1 MAGGVSVVLASGFS
15 PVLIL
20 NAPPSG
26 KTFQRNRELFISAT
40 INLRARNATSFTSK
54 KHKEMERWS
63 FKDYLEH
70 SKYLLGSLDGGP
82 PRWFSPLECSSTLEN
97 SPLLLYLPG
106 FDGNGLGLSLQYQ
119 RLGQIFDIWC
129 LHIPID
135 DRTPFP
141 ELVKLVEKTV
151 RLENHGSPNRPIY
164 LVGESFGGCIALAV
178 AACNPDL
185 DLVLILANPA
195 TSFRESLYQPHIPPL
210 KVMPDNLLPGMP
222 YLLSLM
228 TASPSKLMM
237 ATLEKGD
244 LLQQTVGE
252 VSQGALALSSFISV
266 MSHVLTAESLLW
278 KLRLVSTAC
287 AFANSRLHAVKAQTL
302 VLSSGKDQL
311 LPSQKEAERLK
322 KILPICDIRCF
333 NDSGHALFLESG
345 IDLVTII
352 KASSIY
358 RRQRYL
364 DYASDFFP
372 PSPSELKKYYEYT
385 SFIEKFTS
393 PVMLSTLENG
403 KIVRRLAGISS
414 EGPVIYVGYHMM
426 WGLEVFPL
434 LNCFWIDHDIH
445 LRGLAH
451 PCMFKKLKEGN
462 MLDLS
467 AFDVLRILGAVPVSA
482 TNLYRLLSLN
492 SHVLL
497 YPGGAREM
505 LHRRHIELL
514 FYSTIFIQE
523 EYKLFWPE
531 KAEFIRMAA
540 RFGAKIIPFGV
551 VGEDDVS
558 QLLLDYDDQMK
569 IPFLQ
574 SYYKEFNESSI
585 LLRTG
590 SPGEIAKQDL
600 HLPILLP
607 KVPGR
612 FYFLFGKPIETEG
625 RKQELRSKEK
635 SHEVYLEVKSEVENC
650 LAYLKEKRKKD
661 PYRSILARQVYQAI
675 HGSDAEVPTF
685 SL

>member
-1 MAGGVSVVLASGFS
+1 MAAEVSVVPASGYY
-15 PVLIL
+15 PVRIL
-20 NAPPSG
+20 NALPTAT
-26 KTFQRNRELFISAT
+26 TFRQKRKQFISAT
-40 INLRARNATSFTSK
+40 INNTRRGNTRSSMSK
-54 KHKEMERWS
+54 KAGDKNEEEMERRS

-70 SKYLLGSLDGGP
+70 SKDLVRSSDAGP
-82 PRWFSPLECSSTLEN
+82 PRWFSPLECSATLKN
-97 SPLLLYLPG
+97 SPLLLSLPG
-106 FDGNGLGLSLQYQ
+106 LDGNGLGLSLQYQ

-141 ELVKLVEKTV
+141 ELVKLVERTV
-151 RLENHGSPNRPIY
+151 RSENHRLPNRPIY
-164 LVGESFGGCIALAV
+164 LIGESFGGCIALAV
-178 AACNPDL
+178 ASCNPDI

-195 TSFRESLYQPHIPPL
+195 TSFRESQFQPLIPPL
-210 KVMPDNLLPGMP
+210 EVMPDNLHIGVP

-228 TASPSKLMM
+228 TDSPTKLVI
-237 ATLEKGD
+237 AALEKG
-244 LLQQTVGE
+244 LSPQQTVGE
-252 VSQGALALSSFISV
+252 MSQGAMALSSYLSV
-266 MSHVLTAESLLW
+266 MSDVLSAKSLLW
-278 KLRLVSTAC
+278 KLKLVTSAC

-302 VLSSGKDQL
+302 ILSSGKDHL
-311 LPSQKEAERLK
+311 LPSREEADRLK
-322 KILPICDIRCF
+322 KILPICEIRRF
-333 NDSGHALFLESG
+333 NDSGHALFLESA

-352 KASSIY
+352 MGSSFY

-364 DYASDFFP
+364 DYASDYFP
-372 PSPSELKKYYEYT
+372 PSPSEFKKLYETT

-403 KIVRRLAGISS
+403 KIVRSLAGIPYK
-414 EGPVIYVGYHMM
+414 GPVILVGYHMM
-426 WGLEVFPL
+426 VGLELAPL
-434 LNCFWIDHDIH
+434 TSRFWIDGDIH
-445 LRGLAH
+445 LRAIAH
-451 PCMFKKLKEGN
+451 PFLFKKLKEEN
-462 MLDLS
+462 MLDIS
-467 AFDVLRILGAVPVSA
+467 AFDIVRVMGAVPVSP

-497 YPGGAREM
+497 YPGGVREAF
-505 LHRRHIELL
+505 HRKG
-514 FYSTIFIQE
+514 E

-531 KAEFIRMAA
+531 QSEFIRMAA

-558 QLLLDYDDQMK
+558 QLLLDYDDQVK

-574 SYYKEFNESSI
+574 SYNKEFNESFTK
-585 LLRTG
+585 LRAD
-590 SPGEIAKQDL
+590 SEGEVAKQDL

-625 RKQELRSKEK
+625 RKQELMTREK
-635 SHEVYLEVKSEVENC
+635 SQELYREVKSEVENC
-650 LAYLKEKRKKD
+650 LAYLKEKREND

-675 HGSDAEVPTF
+675 HGPDAEVPTF

>member
-15 PVLIL
+15 PVRIL

-26 KTFQRNRELFISAT
+26 TTFRRNRELFISAT
-40 INLRARNATSFTSK
+40 INLRARNTTSFKSK
-54 KHKEMERWS
+54 KAGEKNKEMGRWS

-70 SKYLLGSLDGGP
+70 SKYLLGSSDGGP

-119 RLGQIFDIWC
+119 RLEQIFDIWC

-178 AACNPDL
+178 ASCNPDL

-195 TSFRESLYQPHIPPL
+195 TSFRESQYQPHIPPL

-228 TASPSKLMM
+228 TDSPSKLVM
-237 ATLEKGD
+237 ATLEKGV
-244 LLQQTVGE
+244 LLQQRVGE

-266 MSHVLTAESLLW
+266 MSDVLTAESLLW

-311 LPSQKEAERLK
+311 LPSQKEAERLQK
-322 KILPICDIRCF
+322 LLPICDIRCF

-345 IDLVTII
+345 IDLLTII
-352 KASSIY
+352 KASSFY

-372 PSPSELKKYYEYT
+372 Q
-385 SFIEKFTS
+385 KFTS

-403 KIVRRLAGISS
+403 KIVRGLAGIPS
-414 EGPVIYVGYHMM
+414 EGPVIFVGYHMM

-467 AFDVLRILGAVPVSA
+467 AFDVFRILGAVPVSA

-505 LHRRHIELL
+505 LHRR
-514 FYSTIFIQE
+514 QE

-612 FYFLFGKPIETEG
+612 FYFLFGK
-625 RKQELRSKEK
+625 QELRSKEK
-635 SHEVYLEVKSEVENC
+635 SDEVYLEVKSEVENC
-650 LAYLKEKRKKD
+650 LAYLKEKREKD